1 MVLVLYLANYRD
13 THGHR
18 PVFLR
23 HCLLATLHIPDWRK
37 LEENCVTSVA
47 VLILTEICQAE
58 VDVFV
63 DFE

>member
-1 MVLVLYLANYRD
+1 MLLLSILELI
-13 THGHR
+13 
-18 PVFLR
+18 FLR

-47 VLILTEICQAE
+47 VLILTEICQAD